1 MAVNCPTCAKE
12 FCSLCLASWHPGLSC
27 SENGAQ
33 IVARGGGTDAMMML
47 DLAAWDSDE
56 TIKKC
61 PMCNVL
67 IERDA
72 GCAQMMCKR
81 CKHVFCWYCLSSLD
95 VSGTGPLPL
104 FKLILS
110 YLM

>member
-1 MAVNCPTCAKE
+1 MLLLGME
-12 FCSLCLASWHPGLSC
+12 QGWGES
-27 SENGAQ
+27 
-33 IVARGGGTDAMMML
+33 GGD
-47 DLAAWDSDE
+47 D

-81 CKHVFCWYCLSSLD
+81 CKHVFCWYCLTSLD
-95 VSGTGPLPL
+95 VSIHILTGLWIQIDFSPDPDPA
-104 FKLILS
+104 F
-110 YLM
+110 